1 MVFLF
6 WIVMAQF
13 AKLAWILILIIFF
26 VGEKI
31 LIIFGVGIAAMLILN
46 WINPKWF
53 DP

>member
-1 MVFLF
+1 MTQL
-6 WIVMAQF
+6 

-26 VGEKI
+26 VGEKN

>member
-1 MVFLF
+1 
-6 WIVMAQF
+6 MAQL